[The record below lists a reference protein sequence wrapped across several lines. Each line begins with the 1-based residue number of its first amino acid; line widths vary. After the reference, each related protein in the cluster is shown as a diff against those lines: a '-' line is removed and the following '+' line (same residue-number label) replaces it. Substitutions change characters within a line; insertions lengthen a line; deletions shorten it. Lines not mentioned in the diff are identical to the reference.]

1 MPNST
6 LQVLKDGVATSLQAI
21 GRSIVQ
27 TYSLDAQIRNT
38 KADSSAL
45 HSQMTDLLQELNR
58 LREDLKKVSKG
69 LADLY

>member
-27 TYSLDAQIRNT
+27 THSLDAHIRNPN
-38 KADSSAL
+38 ADSSAL
-45 HSQMTDLLQELNR
+45 HSQMTGLLQELNH

-69 LADLY
+69 LTDLY